1 MFNVDNLKYKIDNI
15 LSESGRNK
23 NGLNPIDVEP
33 AQKKFRLNYI
43 KQLTNMVINIEDYF
57 GFAVKQ
63 LNDIANNHTNKII
76 RADALD
82 VLSALE
88 SFKRSRKNLS
98 IKLMSLLMKIGKV

>member
-23 NGLNPIDVEP
+23 GGLNPVEVEP